1 MQIKDFY
8 VIAETS
14 EELTFIDTNIELM
27 LDLSLR
33 QRDILTTDE
42 YQQII
47 TNKLEAWRN
56 DGNF

>member
-47 TNKLEAWRN
+47 TNRLEAWRK

>member
-47 TNKLEAWRN
+47 TNKLEAWRK